1 MYQLFIRLAISAT
14 IAIVSV
20 PISTHLSFAA
30 EPTLS
35 EILSGKTI
43 PNTVKLKEL
52 TTEWRTLATNGQFEL
67 GSSIQSLFT
76 SFTGMSLYGSYYTKG
91 QTISLA
97 GESYIVAY
105 SLQEKPEKI
114 TGETPLGLSLLNMKT
129 IGSLTNI
136 HSFNLA
142 TETVLLEK
150 QLQGAAMFNPPK
162 STQPEVKPEE
172 ATPVPVKPKP
182 KRKRSK

>member
-1 MYQLFIRLAISAT
+1 MYKILIRLAISAT
-14 IAIVSV
+14 IATIAI
-20 PISTHLSFAA
+20 PIATHLSIAA

-43 PNTVKLKEL
+43 PNTVKLKDL
-52 TTEWRTLATNGQFEL
+52 TPEWRSLATNGQFEL

-76 SFTGMSLYGSYYTKG
+76 SFTGMSLFGNYYTKG

-114 TGETPLGLSLLNMKT
+114 TGEIPLGLSLLNMKT

-142 TETVLLEK
+142 TETAVLEK

-172 ATPVPVKPKP
+172 VTPVPSKPKP
-182 KRKRSK
+182 KKKRRR